1 MYGKRKNEAKRLS
14 GGDVHFVKITP
25 LPGLAL
31 PLIEQNLLFVQSD
44 FRPPDVLPG
53 QFEIIFDI
61 NSTIFL
67 LTS

>member
-1 MYGKRKNEAKRLS
+1 MGMNDLRP
-14 GGDVHFVKITP
+14 FQ
-25 LPGLAL
+25 
-31 PLIEQNLLFVQSD
+31 IEQKLLFVQSD

-67 LTS
+67 LTL